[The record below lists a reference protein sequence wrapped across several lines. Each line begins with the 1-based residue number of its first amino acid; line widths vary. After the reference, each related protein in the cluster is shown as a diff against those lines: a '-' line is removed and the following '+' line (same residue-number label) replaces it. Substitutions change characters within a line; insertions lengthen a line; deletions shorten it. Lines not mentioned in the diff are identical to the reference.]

1 MTNSF
6 WSWVKSV
13 NTATLLLFII
23 YCLLNVNFEN
33 NLKTYDL
40 KTYDFD
46 VSFMVKNSQQKTS
59 QKTDSKFILGKPGG
73 TILIQNFINNKKKI
87 PFKVEQITQPNQKG
101 PSFFPRAK
109 FNNFLLI
116 LSC

>member
-13 NTATLLLFII
+13 NTATLAATLLLFII

-73 TILIQNFINNKKKI
+73 TILIQNFINNKKKY
-87 PFKVEQITQPNQKG
+87 PLKLNKLHSPTKKDLV
-101 PSFFPRAK
+101 SFRELNSTIFY
-109 FNNFLLI
+109 
-116 LSC
+116 